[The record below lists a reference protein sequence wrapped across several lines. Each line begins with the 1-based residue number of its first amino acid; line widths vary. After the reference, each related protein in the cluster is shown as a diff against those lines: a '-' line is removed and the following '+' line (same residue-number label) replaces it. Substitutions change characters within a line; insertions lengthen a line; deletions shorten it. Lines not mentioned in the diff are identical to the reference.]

1 MKHGRHSAPFGVSMN
16 PAITGRPLILCIDD
30 NPSQLRLLDEIL
42 ARRGFQIL
50 QASTAENALEAMREA
65 PISLVISDHF
75 LRGASGT
82 ELAEKLKMLKPT
94 VPILLHSGANPDTM
108 R

>member
-1 MKHGRHSAPFGVSMN
+1 MGDDEARTASSAVGVFMN

-30 NPSQLRLLDEIL
+30 NPSQLRVLDEIL
-42 ARRGFQIL
+42 GRQGFQIL

-75 LRGASGT
+75 LRGTSGT
-82 ELAEKLKMLKPT
+82 ELAEKLRQRHRG
-94 VPILLHSGANPDTM
+94 IIQ
-108 R
+108 